1 MKGYA
6 IEVRL
11 SEWKKSDGH
20 ETVFK
25 ELKSHYLGSF
35 SSQTGE
41 KTYKRLSSIL
51 AHTNQAIDT
60 KMRRKKRG
68 KRG

>member
-11 SEWKKSDGH
+11 MEWKKSDGH

-35 SSQTGE
+35 SSQTAE
-41 KTYKRLSSIL
+41 STYKRLSSIL
-51 AHTNQAIDT
+51 AHTNPVIGT
-60 KMRRKKRG
+60 KMRRKKR
-68 KRG
+68 RNRR

>member
-11 SEWKKSDGH
+11 LEWKKSDGH

-41 KTYKRLSSIL
+41 KTYDRLSKL
-51 AHTNQAIDT
+51 LFETNPAIGT

-68 KRG
+68 NRG